1 MSPMIPVAKIK
12 YIRSLQQKKF
22 RRQYGVFVAEGE
34 KIVGELVQAATTAGG
49 GMIGSKAAGA
59 AMTSPA
65 SSKAAGGAA
74 NDRFTGGGQL
84 GGANMGPFSLEC
96 ICALQEWMDLNGK
109 LLPPVMDTHI
119 VSPAEL
125 GRISGLSSPNQVL
138 AVVRTP
144 EYQWSPQELLGG
156 QTLVLDSIQDPG
168 NMGTIIRTADWF
180 GIRTVFCSPD
190 SADVFSPKVIQ
201 SSMGSFL
208 RVKTVYTDL
217 LAMMEEMPYEH
228 PVYGAF
234 LDGEDVF
241 SVTPAKPSVLVI
253 GNESRGIS
261 AELLPFIGRH
271 VRIPGYRMPGE
282 AGTEGGSGIT
292 ETRNDITGSA
302 TEAGPGAK
310 TGPESLNASVAA
322 GILMAWLT
330 RERG

>member
-1 MSPMIPVAKIK
+1 MIPVAKIK

-22 RRQYGVFVAEGE
+22 RRQHGVFVAEGE
-34 KIVGELVQAATTAGG
+34 KIVWELVQAATFGGGNAAGG
-49 GMIGSKAAGA
+49 GMIGGNAAGA
-59 AMTSPA
+59 GSPA
-65 SSKAAGGAA
+65 SSKAAGG
-74 NDRFTGGGQL
+74 
-84 GGANMGPFSLEC
+84 GADQGLFGLEC
-96 ICALQEWMDLNGK
+96 ICALQEWMDRNGK
-109 LLPPVMDTHI
+109 LLPAGLDTHI

-125 GRISGLSSPNQVL
+125 GRISGLSTPNQVL

-144 EYQWSPQELLGG
+144 EYQWSPQELWGG
-156 QTLVLDSIQDPG
+156 QTLVLENIQDPG

-208 RVKTVYTDL
+208 RVKAVYTDL
-217 LAMMEEMPYEH
+217 PALMEEIPYEH
-228 PVYGAF
+228 QVYGAF

-241 SVTPAKPSVLVI
+241 SVTPARPAILII

-261 AELLPFIGRH
+261 IELLPSISRA
-271 VRIPGYRMPGE
+271 VMIPRYRSQGGAE
-282 AGTEGGSGIT
+282 AGNRTEST
-292 ETRNDITGSA
+292 ETA
-302 TEAGPGAK
+302 PEVGA
-310 TGPESLNASVAA
+310 ESLNASVAA